1 MAFYPT
7 KNSTA
12 LVGDQIIQDV
22 EVYIRKYEYVG
33 SGVASIA
40 TNDITLTPAVS
51 PAWTI
56 DALISE
62 GASSCNNLV
71 VKGDA
76 SVVLEGKVKDNTAT
90 AITFDATAMV
100 DVSDGTAG
108 AATDFTAA
116 STYDFYVLTPSEV
129 SIYGDYFG
137 WTGEVTINSE
147 EEYAEFKQGV
157 PRVLKNQCLLE
168 RSINIT
174 GTNFNPANE
183 DVMAAIFNMTERG
196 LQTGQAEYQS
206 GFDPGARADYRM
218 TLVGQTGCGSDGQVM
233 VFDFFKGKIRQ
244 EGGINMS
251 EEGFKAYGWNFVV
264 ESDNLR
270 DAGYDAYRWVKVDA
284 T

>member
-22 EVYIRKYEYVG
+22 DVYIRKYEYIG
-33 SGVASIA
+33 SGVASIVV
-40 TNDITLTPAVS
+40 NDITLTPATS
-51 PAWTI
+51 PAWTV
-56 DALISE
+56 DGLISTL
-62 GASSCNNLV
+62 ANNLV
-71 VKGDA
+71 VVADG
-76 SVVLEGKVKDNTAT
+76 SVVLEGLVEDNAAT
-90 AITFDATAMV
+90 SLTFDATAMV
-100 DVSDGTAG
+100 DVSDGSAG

-116 STYDFYVLTPSEV
+116 STYDFYVLTPSAV
-129 SIYGDYFG
+129 STYGDYFG
-137 WTGEVTINSE
+137 WCGEITVNSE

-183 DVMAAIFNMTERG
+183 DVMATIFNMTERG

-206 GFDPGARADYRM
+206 GFDPGARENFRL
-218 TLVGQTGCGSDGQVM
+218 TLVGQTGCGSGGQAM

-270 DAGYDAYRWVKVDA
+270 DSGYDAYRWVKVDA